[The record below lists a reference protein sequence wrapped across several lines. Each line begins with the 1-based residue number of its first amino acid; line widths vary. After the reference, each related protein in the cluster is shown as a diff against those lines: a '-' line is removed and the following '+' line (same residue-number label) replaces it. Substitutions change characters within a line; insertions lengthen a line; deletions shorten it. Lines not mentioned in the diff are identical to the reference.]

1 MRSAAAILLVA
12 TLFGCT
18 TTAPS
23 GQEVR
28 ITRDATDVERCK
40 HIGAVQSVPPYSTP
54 GEDMEQLRSRTVAVG
69 ADTVLLNT
77 SRKASVSGVAYR
89 CRAS

>member
-18 TTAPS
+18 TAPG

-28 ITRDATDVERCK
+28 ITRDAAVVERCK